1 MSGNS
6 VEHQPPRALP
16 AEPFETDGVVL
27 KPRGVGARV
36 SRRYIQEGSGF
47 EIIDNR
53 GDKPTKSFVFTPT
66 RQRVRDTSKYNPRD
80 EDRKH
85 ARQRREKP

>member
-1 MSGNS
+1 MSGT
-6 VEHQPPRALP
+6 EKQLPRELPPEIER
-16 AEPFETDGVVL
+16 DGVTL

-36 SRRYIQEGSGF
+36 SRRYIQEGNGF
-47 EIIDNR
+47 EVIDNR
-53 GDKPTKSFVFTPT
+53 GEEPGKSFVFTPT

-85 ARQRREKP
+85 AEQRRKKS